1 MAAHARARLL
11 VPIIHKGAEAAQRFL
26 RILVDGD
33 IDNRIEHFAH
43 TRHGSGFVDMG
54 VDLVL
59 RIHIDNHHFVDFAF
73 AELAVNRIA
82 GIHFGAIQQA
92 AQAEVVGEATVKQM
106 DIAAVGVFV
115 GFEAAADF
123 ALGLALQPVMIGRRL
138 LRCLADLHRQSVAAI
153 AAIVVEC
160 ERCKQQRHGA
170 GSRHGARQRQIGKI
184 QTHRV
189 EIFLCEIEPPPLRH
203 IGGADHGKR
212 AFAARGQIAERGLA
226 KQAAFKLLLQQI
238 TAAEFGRAQAR
249 QVGKRKHLLGHLALE
264 ILL

>member
-1 MAAHARARLL
+1 
-11 VPIIHKGAEAAQRFL
+11 
-26 RILVDGD
+26 
-33 IDNRIEHFAH
+33 
-43 TRHGSGFVDMG
+43 MG

-160 ERCKQQRHGA
+160 NRCK
-170 GSRHGARQRQIGKI
+170 
-184 QTHRV
+184 
-189 EIFLCEIEPPPLRH
+189 
-203 IGGADHGKR
+203 
-212 AFAARGQIAERGLA
+212 
-226 KQAAFKLLLQQI
+226 
-238 TAAEFGRAQAR
+238 
-249 QVGKRKHLLGHLALE
+249 
-264 ILL
+264 